1 MVAREIKTVGVM
13 GAFVIGF
20 LMVGCESGGTSGEL
34 ALPEGLGTPIGTLVE
49 VVTPGLVAVEGY
61 GIVGSLRGTGSG
73 DCPANI
79 RTYLEQ
85 YILKQLSEQRMNV
98 DKFIASP
105 DTAVV
110 HVYGVMSTSISAGR
124 HFDVT
129 IAALPGTQTTSLEGG
144 WLYRTE
150 LKQLGRVGLATRIL
164 ATAEGPVFIDT
175 LDSDGSDKRGGYG
188 LGNGTVLGEYP
199 IGLVLRKPD
208 YRTANAIRN
217 RLKERFGP
225 ETAKA
230 VTSGQIRLNVPA
242 QYVKRQ
248 ERFILMVR
256 SMYLSESAEITQKR
270 IKTFIGKLA
279 GSEEKDVSEI
289 ALEAIGKESLKKLP
303 ALLNS
308 RYEEVRLRAA
318 RCMLNLGSDA
328 GLEILRGIAMDKVS
342 SYRVAALEAI
352 TLGARR
358 NDAAAIARR
367 LLQDEK
373 FEIRLAAY
381 EQLRKLE
388 DVSVI
393 RIPIGR
399 SFYLDQI
406 ARIPHKAIYVSRSR
420 EPRIVLFG
428 SPIFCKDNL
437 FIQSANGEITID
449 SPAGQNYVSVMRKH
463 PTRPTVIGPVKTS
476 LEVGDIIRTL
486 CEEPIRRTEQGR
498 AGLGVSYADMIGLLK
513 QMSEKK
519 AFEAPFLSGP
529 LPTIEERFP
538 STTATRNE

>member
-1 MVAREIKTVGVM
+1 MCARVIETVGVM
-13 GAFVIGF
+13 GAFLIVF
-20 LMVGCESGGTSGEL
+20 LIVGCESGGRSGEL
-34 ALPEGLGTPIGTLVE
+34 VLPEGLGTPIGSLVE
-49 VVTPGLVAVEGY
+49 VVTPGRIAVEGY
-61 GIVGSLRGTGSG
+61 GIVGGLRGTGSG

-85 YILKQLSEQRMNV
+85 YILKHLPKQDMNV
-98 DKFIASP
+98 DKFISSQ

-110 HVYGVMSTSISAGR
+110 HVYGVMSTSIFEGR

-144 WLYRTE
+144 WLYSTE
-150 LKQLGRVGLATRIL
+150 LKQLGQVGLATRVP

-175 LDSDGSDKRGGYG
+175 LDGKVSDKRAGYG
-188 LGNGTVLGEYP
+188 LGNGTVLGDYP
-199 IGLVLRKPD
+199 IGLVLRKPN
-208 YRTANAIRN
+208 YRMANAIRN
-217 RLKERFGP
+217 RLNERFGP
-225 ETAKA
+225 ETSNAL
-230 VTSGQIRLNVPA
+230 TSGHIRLNVPA
-242 QYVKRQ
+242 QYGKRQ
-248 ERFILMVR
+248 ERFVKMVR
-256 SMYLSESAEITQKR
+256 TMYLSETAELTQKR
-270 IKTFIGKLA
+270 IKTFVAKLA
-279 GSEEKDVSEI
+279 GSEDKEVSEI

-318 RCMLNLGSDA
+318 RCMLNLGSDM
-328 GLEILRGIAMDKVS
+328 GLETLREIAMDKGS
-342 SYRVAALEAI
+342 AYRLAALEAM
-352 TLGARR
+352 TLSARR
-358 NDAAAIARR
+358 NDAAAISRR

-381 EQLRKLE
+381 EQLLKLE

-406 ARIPHKAIYVSRSR
+406 ARIPHKAIYVSRSG

-428 SPIFCKDNL
+428 SPIFCRDNL

-449 SPAGQNYVSVMRKH
+449 CPAGQNYVSVMRKH
-463 PTRPTVIGPVKTS
+463 PTRPKVIGPVKSS
-476 LEVGDIIRTL
+476 LELGDIIRTL

-498 AGLGVSYADMIGLLK
+498 AGLGVSYADMIALLK
-513 QMSEKK
+513 QMSEKN
-519 AFEAPFLSGP
+519 AVEAPLIAGP

-538 STTATRNE
+538 SATGTRNE

>member
-1 MVAREIKTVGVM
+1 MCARAIKTVGVM
-13 GAFVIGF
+13 LVVLVGCF
-20 LMVGCESGGTSGEL
+20 MVGCESGSTSGEL
-34 ALPEGLGTPIGTLVE
+34 SMPEGLGTPIGSLVE
-49 VVTPGLVAVEGY
+49 VVTPGLIAVEGY

-85 YILKQLSEQRMNV
+85 YILKQLPEQRMDV

-110 HVYGVMSTSISAGR
+110 HVYGVMSTSVSKGR

-144 WLYRTE
+144 WLYRTD

-175 LDSDGSDKRGGYG
+175 LDSDGSDKQSGYG
-188 LGNGTVLGEYP
+188 LGGGTVLGEYP

-208 YRTANAIRN
+208 YKIANAIRN
-217 RLKERFGP
+217 RLNNRFGP

-230 VTSGQIRLNVPA
+230 VTSGQIRLDVPA
-242 QYVKRQ
+242 RYVKQQ
-248 ERFILMVR
+248 ERFILIVR
-256 SMYLSESAEITQKR
+256 TMYLSETAEITQER
-270 IKTFIGKLA
+270 IKTFIAKLA
-279 GSEEKDVSEI
+279 ASEDKEVSEI

-308 RYEEVRLRAA
+308 SHEEVRLRAA
-318 RCMLNLGSDA
+318 RCILNLGSDT
-328 GLEILRGIAMDKVS
+328 GLDTLRVIAMDKDS
-342 SYRVAALEAI
+342 AYRIAALEAI

-358 NDAAAIARR
+358 NDAAAISRR
-367 LLQDEK
+367 LLTDEK

-388 DVSVI
+388 DVAVI

-406 ARIPHKAIYVSRSR
+406 SRIPHKSIYVSRSG

-428 SPIFCKDNL
+428 SPIFCKENL

-449 SPAGQNYVSVMRKH
+449 SPAGQKYVSVMRKH
-463 PTRPTVIGPVKTS
+463 PTRPTVIGPVKSS

-498 AGLGVSYADMIGLLK
+498 EGLGVSYADMIGLLK

-519 AFEAPFLSGP
+519 AFEAPFLAGP
-529 LPTIEERFP
+529 LPTIEEIFP
-538 STTATRNE
+538 SATATRNE